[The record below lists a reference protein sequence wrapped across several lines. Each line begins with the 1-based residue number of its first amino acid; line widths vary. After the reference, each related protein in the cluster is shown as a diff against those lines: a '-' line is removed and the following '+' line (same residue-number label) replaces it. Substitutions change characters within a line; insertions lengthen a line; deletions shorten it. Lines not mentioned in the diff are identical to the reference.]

1 MVLLLMLIVSP
12 TIHAQITKQ
21 DSTLTEQYLNEVVVT
36 ATRTKQKRKAIAAAI
51 SSISANEIDK
61 AKPIGLEQLVNNVP
75 GVYMATSKA
84 SGNEQHFMATR
95 TPISTKPLFLFV
107 EDGLPIR
114 PTAVFNHNALLEMN
128 TIAVQKIEV
137 IRGPASS
144 IYGSEAIGGSF
155 NFITKNPTPD
165 LTGNIQF
172 ETNELGLFG
181 LGVELANQ
189 QTEKFGF
196 YSGTSYKQ
204 RNNGPIGHS
213 NYHKFATTFKTIYE
227 ITKNSQWTNVVDIID
242 YKSDM
247 SGSLSE
253 RNYLA
258 RRYES
263 NQTFTNRV
271 AKALRL
277 RSTFDQHWNKNQH
290 TAFLFSLRA
299 NEMNQIPSYRI
310 RQFRQNGQLTGQGSG
325 ESNSNS
331 FKSFVALVQHNLKLK
346 KVNISVGASADFSP
360 QEYFA
365 NPIQV
370 TVDPTTGVNLDYQL
384 DNSTFLLN
392 YEADIF
398 NTGIYSQVNYSPTNK
413 LQLSAGVRYDYFSYD
428 YNNNNDGISGAR
440 DSKSIYS
447 NLAPKIGIN
456 YNINSKIG
464 IYTNVANGFSP
475 PQVSSLY
482 RNRYV
487 STGSEIFDLKPSS
500 YYNYELGSYLQL
512 SAKLKTDIALY
523 LLEGKNRLVTT
534 RNNNGDFVS
543 TNAGKTRSYGIEY
556 GITYTP
562 LTGITLCHNGTYSF
576 HKYITFFDGGVDY
589 SDTDMSLAPNLIGT
603 SRLTYEPSFIKDLSL
618 TAEYELMGQYNTSF
632 ENQVNTVDL
641 QGNSITTTNTYSG
654 HHIFNLRASYKFH
667 NVEIWAQ
674 ALNLDDRLYAVRA
687 SYNKYARQNTYSIG
701 NPRAIHCGI
710 KFSL

>member
-1 MVLLLMLIVSP
+1 MVLLLVLIVS
-12 TIHAQITKQ
+12 TSIHAQNIEQ
-21 DSTLTEQYLNEVVVT
+21 DSTLSEQYLNEVVVT
-36 ATRTKQKRKAIAAAI
+36 ATRTKQKRKAIAAAV
-51 SSISANEIDK
+51 SSIYAKEIEKVK
-61 AKPIGLEQLVNNVP
+61 ATGIEQLVNNVP

-114 PTAVFNHNALLEMN
+114 PTAVFNHNALLEIN
-128 TIAVQKIEV
+128 PIAVKKIEIV
-137 IRGPASS
+137 RGPTSS

-155 NFITKNPTPD
+155 NFITKTPTPD
-165 LTGNIQF
+165 LTGNLQF
-172 ETNELGLFG
+172 ESNELGLFG

-189 QTEKFGF
+189 QNEKFGF
-196 YSGTSYKQ
+196 YSGTSYRQ

-213 NYHKFATTFKTIYE
+213 NYHKLATTFKTVYD
-227 ITKNSQWTNVVDIID
+227 ITKNSQWTNVVDLVD

-253 RNYLA
+253 GNYLA
-258 RRYES
+258 GRYES

-271 AKALRL
+271 AKAFRL
-277 RSTFDQHWNKNQH
+277 RSALDQNWNKSQN
-290 TAFLFSLRA
+290 TSFLFSLRA

-310 RQFRQNGQLTGQGSG
+310 RQFRQNGQLTGLGSG

-331 FKSFVALVQHNLKLK
+331 FKSFVALVQHNLKFNKLK
-346 KVNISVGASADFSP
+346 VSLGASADFSP
-360 QEYFA
+360 QDYFA
-365 NPIQV
+365 NPIHV
-370 TVDPTTGVNLDYQL
+370 TVNPSTGVNENYQL
-384 DNSTFLLN
+384 DHSTFLLN

-398 NTGIYSQVNYSPTNK
+398 NTGLYTQVSYAPVNK

-428 YNNNNDGISGAR
+428 YDNKNDGITGAR
-440 DSKSIYS
+440 DSKSIYT
-447 NLAPKIGIN
+447 NIAPKFGIN

-464 IYTNVANGFSP
+464 LYSNVANGFSP

-487 STGSEIFDLKPSS
+487 GNGGEIFDLKPSS
-500 YYNYELGSYLQL
+500 FYNYELGSYLQL
-512 SAKLKTDIALY
+512 STKIKADVALY

-534 RNNNGDFVS
+534 RNNDGDFVS

-556 GITYTP
+556 GITYKP
-562 LTGITLCHNGTYSF
+562 LNGVTLSHNGSYSI
-576 HKYITFFDGGVDY
+576 HKYITFFDGSVDY
-589 SDTDMSLAPNLIGT
+589 SNSEMSLAPNIIGT
-603 SRLTYEPSFIKDLSL
+603 TRLTYEPSFVNNLSL
-618 TAEYELMGQYNTSF
+618 TGEYELMGQYNTSF
-632 ENQVNTVDL
+632 ENQINTLDQ
-641 QGNSITTTNTYSG
+641 QGNTITTTNTYGG
-654 HHIFNLRASYKFH
+654 HSIFNLRASYNFKK
-667 NVEIWAQ
+667 VEIWAQ
-674 ALNLDDRLYAVRA
+674 AFNLANRLYAIRA

>member
-1 MVLLLMLIVSP
+1 MVLLLMLIVS
-12 TIHAQITKQ
+12 TSIHAQNSKQ

-51 SSISANEIDK
+51 SSISANEIEKVK
-61 AKPIGLEQLVNNVP
+61 ATGLEQLVNNVP

-114 PTAVFNHNALLEMN
+114 PTAVFNHNALLEIN
-128 TIAVQKIEV
+128 TIAIKKIEV
-137 IRGPASS
+137 VRGPASS

-155 NFITKNPTPD
+155 NFITKAPTPN
-165 LTGNIQF
+165 LTGNLQF
-172 ETNELGLFG
+172 EGNELGLFG

-189 QTEKFGF
+189 QTKNFGF
-196 YSGTSYKQ
+196 YSGTSYRQ

-213 NYHKFATTFKTIYE
+213 NYHKLATTFKTVFD
-227 ITKNSQWTNVVDIID
+227 ITKNSQWTNVVDLVD

-258 RRYES
+258 GRYES

-271 AKALRL
+271 AKAFRL
-277 RSTFDQHWNKNQH
+277 RSTLDQNWSKNQN
-290 TAFLFSLRA
+290 TSFLLSFRA

-310 RQFRQNGQLTGQGSG
+310 RQFRQNGQLTGFGSG

-331 FKSFVALVQHNLKLK
+331 FKSFVGLVQHNLNFNKLK
-346 KVNISVGASADFSP
+346 VSVGASADFSH

-365 NPIQV
+365 NPIRV
-370 TVDPTTGVNLDYQL
+370 TVNTITGANEDYQL
-384 DNSTFLLN
+384 DNSIFLLH

-398 NTGIYSQVNYSPTNK
+398 NTGVYTQVNYNPIPK

-428 YNNNNDGISGAR
+428 YNNQNDGVSGAK
-440 DSKSIYS
+440 DSKSTYT
-447 NLAPKIGIN
+447 NVAPKFGIN
-456 YNINSKIG
+456 YNISSKIG
-464 IYTNVANGFSP
+464 LYTNLANGFSP

-487 STGSEIFDLKPSS
+487 GTGGEIFDLKPSNF
-500 YYNYELGSYLQL
+500 YNYELGSYLQL
-512 SAKLKTDIALY
+512 STKIKADIALY

-534 RNNNGDFVS
+534 RNNDGDFVS
-543 TNAGKTRSYGIEY
+543 TNAGKTRSYGVEY
-556 GITYTP
+556 GIIYKP
-562 LTGITLCHNGTYSF
+562 LNGVTLSHNGSYSL

-589 SDTDMSLAPNLIGT
+589 SDTEMSLAPNIIGT
-603 SRLTYEPSFIKDLSL
+603 TRLTYEPSFINNLSV

-632 ENQVNTVDL
+632 ENQVNAVDQ
-641 QGNSITTTNTYSG
+641 QGNTITTTNTYGG
-654 HHIFNLRASYKFH
+654 HHIFNLRASYTFNK
-667 NVEIWAQ
+667 VEIWAQ
-674 ALNLDDRLYAVRA
+674 ALNLANRLYAVHA

-701 NPRAIHCGI
+701 NPRAIHFGI